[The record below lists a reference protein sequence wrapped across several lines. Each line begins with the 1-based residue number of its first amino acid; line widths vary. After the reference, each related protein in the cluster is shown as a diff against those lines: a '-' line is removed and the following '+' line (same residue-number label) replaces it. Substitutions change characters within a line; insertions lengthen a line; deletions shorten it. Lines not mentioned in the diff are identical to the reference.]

1 MQKNA
6 PFSYVGEISLKIGS
20 VGMGKMSEPEPM
32 EVSQRKRLVD
42 VNVLFVNEPYGPN
55 LKINAR

>member
-1 MQKNA
+1 
-6 PFSYVGEISLKIGS
+6 
-20 VGMGKMSEPEPM
+20 MSEPEPM